1 MARYRVPDHLICLGK
16 GGIEVGETFMKQD
29 WILEEVL
36 RDDPRDDA
44 ADTDRNPLH
53 AFFIDSDKSTLPNG
67 IEDTVNQRVSRITG
81 EYDIIRTSKVDATTI
96 NIVEGTHERYLTP
109 DEVTSSSTIQE
120 LATELGLK
128 AWWLQQDNNDI
139 LSPLDGLKRGGVDRK
154 RGLTKAIS
162 RICEW
167 ESDPLNEVERSV
179 EGQNDAHAAMVVG
192 LGGGTGSGLFLDLAK
207 RIKDAGA
214 TVTLFGVLPTPSG
227 RDDNNVL
234 ANAYATLSELEYL
247 ALSSQNYFRNIL
259 LLPYD
264 PAVDDDIFD
273 KAATYT
279 ITSYYNTSDSQSNT
293 YEKLDETEP
302 DVGPPKYAP
311 FTIASSRYLHYLKE
325 DFDRTKEN
333 FNNYFD
339 NKKDAL
345 GAEEEL
351 YDKIK
356 SYLCDNNPNAAE
368 ELHTTDGNSSVRLPN
383 RDATDLLTRLQ
394 NVKQL
399 IDQDFIEEME
409 FRSVEQLSA
418 AFERVEN
425 TAENRATWEDEQDKE
440 AAIARTFVPLLA
452 RSVDNVED
460 YQPSDG
466 EWAADE
472 REFVT
477 DVVIREFELVARRAG
492 VIKAKE
498 ALKSDGETNS
508 RVATDINHAISLN
521 DYGDLA
527 EIETEIT
534 DLEDEVSTIEGELNA
549 LETLIDDGEAKVN
562 EFKSSWKDAVED
574 PLEDIYDLFDQKLE
588 IDDYLKELKKAIKK
602 EINGLEDANEADNIH
617 ISGTEFDSYSDLNDL
632 LADEGCDTVNDKHI
646 ESTVKN
652 VKKAKQKRLQARK
665 QAGTL
670 SEKILSLLN
679 RGTIGGLKSDY
690 RGLTDDIDNQL
701 IRMPEWSDD
710 WDITVE
716 TGYIDNRSESLE
728 ARESNL
734 LDEVERATER
744 IVSEAKAAR
753 NPQDFL
759 SADDPDA
766 EMILE
771 NFNFEAAGVNVDL
784 VLNHLDTNKHDT
796 VENARSFDDLIRT
809 LREDAVE
816 ELLSNILVKPFKDR
830 KETLEKEL
838 EVVESELET
847 YQQLKTIVTQ
857 KGGGYTR
864 AVDNVDSIHSIA
876 TFEEG
881 GHSGPFK
888 EDAEP
893 HSRGKLGNTT
903 HLGETP
909 LWDDQNEK
917 DQDDKEKEQLL
928 SNLDKIVPGL
938 GGEHLPINEVHIS
951 DNETAQ
957 TTYEG
962 FRLGTTFMSTL
973 FDGFRDDETA
983 DIPSI
988 TNDLLDKR
996 VMKKEDM
1003 LIGRGA
1009 FADSYDVVMTTFL
1022 TGVFLD
1028 NLSIFTDEC
1037 RDAYTRGTD
1046 VVPNDNRHNHQDSVP
1061 SIVKNHNYG
1070 LDGVTYHEEGQF
1082 FPPVSDG
1089 GFCYRRNIL
1098 NFATDGTS
1106 VLLDQA
1112 ENQSKNERGVVD
1124 TLLQDYYEVVGY
1136 PSTVDIE

>member
-1 MARYRVPDHLICLGK
+1 MARYRVPDHLICLGN
-16 GGIEVGETFMKQD
+16 GGIEVGETFIKQD

-36 RDDPRDDA
+36 RDDPRDEA
-44 ADTDRNPLH
+44 ADEDQNPLH
-53 AFFIDSDKSTLPNG
+53 AFFIDSDKSTLPSG
-67 IEDTVNQRVSRITG
+67 IEDTVSQRVDRITD
-81 EYDIIRTSKVDATTI
+81 ENDIIRPPDVDATTI
-96 NIVEGTHERYLTP
+96 NVVEGTHEQYLTP
-109 DEVTSSSTIQE
+109 DEVTSASTIQE
-120 LATELGLK
+120 LATDLGLN
-128 AWWLQQDNNDI
+128 AWWLQQGDNDI
-139 LSPLDGLKRGGVDRK
+139 LGPLDGLKRGGVDRK

-167 ESDPLNEVERSV
+167 ESDPLHEVERSV
-179 EGQNDAHAAMVVG
+179 EGQNDSHVAVVVG

-207 RIKDAGA
+207 RIKEAGS

-227 RDDNNVL
+227 RDDPNVL

-247 ALSSQNYFRNIL
+247 ALSSQNYFRNIV

-264 PAVDDDIFD
+264 PAVDDVIFD

-279 ITSYYNTSDSQSNT
+279 ITSYYSMASSQSNT
-293 YEKLDETEP
+293 YRHFDETE
-302 DVGPPKYAP
+302 DLNVGPPKFAP
-311 FTIASSRYLHYLKE
+311 FTVASSRYLHYLKE
-325 DFDRTKEN
+325 DFDRTKQN

-351 YDKIK
+351 YDEIN
-356 SYLCDNNPNAAE
+356 SYLCDNHPSAAE
-368 ELHTTDGNSSVRLPN
+368 ELHTTDSDSSVRLPN

-394 NVKQL
+394 NVKTL

-409 FRSVEQLSA
+409 FRSVEQLSD
-418 AFERVEN
+418 AFERLEN
-425 TAENRATWEDEQDKE
+425 TAEDRATWEDEQDKE
-440 AAIARTFVPLLA
+440 AAIARKFVPFLT
-452 RSVDNVED
+452 RSVNNVND

-466 EWAADE
+466 EWAVDE

-492 VIKAKE
+492 ILKAKE
-498 ALKSDGETNS
+498 ALKSDDETNS
-508 RVATDINHAISLN
+508 HVATDIDHAISLN

-527 EIETEIT
+527 EIKTEIT
-534 DLEDEVSTIEGELNA
+534 DLKAEVSTLEGEINA
-549 LETLIDDGEAKVN
+549 LETLIDDGDTKVN
-562 EFKSSWKDAVED
+562 EFKKSWEDAVED
-574 PLEDIYDLFDQKLE
+574 PLEDVYDLFDQKLE
-588 IDDYLKELKKAIKK
+588 IDDYLNELKQAIRK

-617 ISGTEFDSYSDLNDL
+617 ISGTEFDSYSDLDEL
-632 LADEGCDTVNDKHI
+632 LAAEGCDKVNAKHI
-646 ESTVKN
+646 ESTVKD
-652 VKKAKQKRLQARK
+652 VKKAKKKRLQARK

-701 IRMPEWSDD
+701 VRMPEWSDD

-716 TGYIDNRSESLE
+716 TGYLDDRSESLE
-728 ARESNL
+728 ARESDL
-734 LDEVERATER
+734 LDEIERATER
-744 IVSEAKAAR
+744 IVNEAKDAR

-759 SADDPDA
+759 SEDDSDS
-766 EMILE
+766 ELVLK
-771 NFNFEAAGVNVDL
+771 NFEFDTTDTNADH
-784 VLNHLDTNKHDT
+784 VLDHLDTDKHDT
-796 VENARSFDDLIRT
+796 VKNVRSFDELNRT
-809 LREDAVE
+809 LRDGPVED
-816 ELLSNILVKPFKDR
+816 LLSTILTNPFNER
-830 KETLEKEL
+830 KKTLKTEL
-838 EVVESELET
+838 EVVESDLET
-847 YQQLKTIVTQ
+847 YQKLDEIVTQ
-857 KGGGYTR
+857 KGGAYAR
-864 AVDNVDSIHSIA
+864 AVDNVDGIHSIA

-893 HSRGKLGNTT
+893 HSRGVLGNTT

-909 LWDDQNEK
+909 LWDE
-917 DQDDKEKEQLL
+917 DKEKEKLL
-928 SNLDKIVPGL
+928 SNLDNIVPEL
-938 GGEHLPINEVHIS
+938 GGEHLPINEIHIS
-951 DNETAQ
+951 DNETSQ

-962 FRLGTTFMSTL
+962 FRLGTAFMSPL
-973 FDGFRDDETA
+973 FDGLRDDEAA

-988 TNDLLDKR
+988 TDNLLDRR
-996 VMKKEDM
+996 VLTKDDDM

-1022 TGVFLD
+1022 GGVFLD

-1098 NFATDGTS
+1098 NFTTDGTS

-1112 ENQSKNERGVVD
+1112 ENRSENESGVVD

>member
-16 GGIEVGETFMKQD
+16 GGIEVGETFVKQD

-36 RDDPRDDA
+36 RDDPRNEAPDEDQ
-44 ADTDRNPLH
+44 NPLH
-53 AFFIDSDKSTLPNG
+53 AYFIDSDKSTLPSG
-67 IEDTVNQRVSRITG
+67 IEDTVSQRVDRITD
-81 EYDIIRTSKVDATTI
+81 EYDIIRPPDVDATTI
-96 NIVEGTHERYLTP
+96 NVVEGTHEQYLTP
-109 DEVTSSSTIQE
+109 DEVTSDSTIQE
-120 LATELGLK
+120 LATDLGLN
-128 AWWLQQDNNDI
+128 AWWLQQGDNDI
-139 LSPLDGLKRGGVDRK
+139 LGPLDGLKRGGVDRK

-167 ESDPLNEVERSV
+167 EGDPLHKVERSV
-179 EGQNDAHAAMVVG
+179 EGQNDAHVAMVVG

-207 RIKDAGA
+207 RIKEAGA

-227 RDDNNVL
+227 RDDPTVL

-247 ALSSQNYFRNIL
+247 VLTSQNYFRNIV

-264 PAVDDDIFD
+264 PAIDDDIFD

-279 ITSYYNTSDSQSNT
+279 ITSYYNISGSQSNT
-293 YEKLDETEP
+293 YRYLDETEK
-302 DVGPPKYAP
+302 DGPPKYAP
-311 FTIASSRYLHYLKE
+311 FTVASSRYLHYLKE
-325 DFDRTKEN
+325 DFDRTKQN
-333 FNNYFD
+333 FDNYFE

-351 YDKIK
+351 YNELK
-356 SYLCDNNPNAAE
+356 SHLRDNHPNAAK
-368 ELHTTDGNSSVRLPN
+368 ELHTTDGSSSVRLPSG
-383 RDATDLLTRLQ
+383 DATDLLTRLR

-425 TAENRATWEDEQDKE
+425 TAEDRATWEDEQDKE
-440 AAIARTFVPLLA
+440 SAVARTFVPLLA
-452 RSVDNVED
+452 RSVDNVDD

-466 EWAADE
+466 DWAADE

-492 VIKAKE
+492 IIKAKE
-498 ALKSDGETNS
+498 VLKSDGEANS
-508 RVATDINHAISLN
+508 HVATDIEHAISLN

-534 DLEDEVSTIEGELNA
+534 DLKREVSTLEEELNA
-549 LETLIDDGEAKVN
+549 LETLIDGGDTKVS
-562 EFKSSWKDAVED
+562 EFKRSWKDAVED
-574 PLEDIYDLFDQKLE
+574 PLEDIYDLFDQKLQ
-588 IDDYLKELKKAIKK
+588 IDDYLKELKDAINK

-632 LADEGCDTVNDKHI
+632 LVDEGCDKVNDKHI
-646 ESTVKN
+646 EGTVKN
-652 VKKAKQKRLQARK
+652 VKKAKQKRLQAK
-665 QAGTL
+665 EQAGTL

-679 RGTIGGLKSDY
+679 QGTIDGLNSDY
-690 RGLTDDIDNQL
+690 RGLTGDIDNQL
-701 IRMPEWSDD
+701 VRMPEWSDD
-710 WDITVE
+710 WDVTVE
-716 TGYIDNRSESLE
+716 TGYLDDRSESLD
-728 ARESNL
+728 ARESDL
-734 LDEVERATER
+734 LDELERATER
-744 IVSEAKAAR
+744 IVNEAKAAR

-759 SADDPDA
+759 SADDSDA
-766 EMILE
+766 ERVLK
-771 NFNFEAAGVNVDL
+771 NFDFETAGTNANR
-784 VLNHLDTNKHDT
+784 VLDHLDTDKHDT
-796 VENARSFDDLIRT
+796 VKNARSFDDLIRT
-809 LREDAVE
+809 LRDGPVED
-816 ELLSNILVKPFKDR
+816 LLSAILVKPFKDQ
-830 KETLEKEL
+830 KEALEEERE
-838 EVVESELET
+838 EVKSELKT
-847 YQQLKTIVTQ
+847 YQKLDTIVTQ
-857 KGGGYTR
+857 KGGAYAR

-893 HSRGKLGNTT
+893 YSRGVLGNTT

-909 LWDDQNEK
+909 LWDE
-917 DQDDKEKEQLL
+917 DKEKEELL
-928 SNLDKIVPGL
+928 SNLDNIVPEL
-938 GGEHLPINEVHIS
+938 GGEHLPINEIHIS
-951 DNETAQ
+951 DNETDQ

-962 FRLGTTFMSTL
+962 FRLGTAFMSPL
-973 FDGFRDDETA
+973 FDGFRDDEA
-983 DIPSI
+983 GDIPSI
-988 TNDLLDKR
+988 TDDLLDRR
-996 VMKKEDM
+996 VLKKDDM
-1003 LIGRGA
+1003 VIGRGA
-1009 FADSYDVVMTTFL
+1009 FADSYDVVMMTFL

-1028 NLSIFTDEC
+1028 DLSIFTNEC

-1082 FPPVSDG
+1082 FPPASDG

-1098 NFATDGTS
+1098 NFTTDGTS

-1112 ENQSKNERGVVD
+1112 DNPSENENGVVD
-1124 TLLQDYYEVVGY
+1124 ALLQDYYEVVGY
-1136 PSTVDIE
+1136 PSTVDIQ